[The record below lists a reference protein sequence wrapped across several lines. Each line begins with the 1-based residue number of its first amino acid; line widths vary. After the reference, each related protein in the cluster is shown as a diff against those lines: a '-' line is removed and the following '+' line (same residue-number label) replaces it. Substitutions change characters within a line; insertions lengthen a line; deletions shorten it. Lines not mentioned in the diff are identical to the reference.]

1 MEWVDVKGKFGSL
14 AALGG
19 LLKSKSGRMVCS
31 CSDRFGGALQLRL
44 GGRGIRQRTGAEKA
58 WS

>member
-1 MEWVDVKGKFGSL
+1 VKGKTGSV

-44 GGRGIRQRTGAEKA
+44 GGRGTRQRTGAEKA